1 MSSAKV
7 RVSRDLSAA
16 VAAQPGGTAASF
28 PFGCRPPGELCEL
41 PGQSSVARVHG
52 FGGQVTPTSVGGGEM
67 GGSSNSWE
75 APLPRVLISV
85 LCVFADSTYMLLW
98 FSEVS
103 CFKHMKPFKKGFA
116 HVLSAW

>member
-1 MSSAKV
+1 
-7 RVSRDLSAA
+7 
-16 VAAQPGGTAASF
+16 
-28 PFGCRPPGELCEL
+28 
-41 PGQSSVARVHG
+41 
-52 FGGQVTPTSVGGGEM
+52 M

-85 LCVFADSTYMLLW
+85 LCVLADSTYMLLW

-116 HVLSAW
+116 HVLNAW